1 MINIYIG
8 EFVYWKL
15 PEEEKKKF
23 ELFESYKPDYM
34 NESIRYMEEND
45 ESEEWY
51 DECFKDLEDYENF
64 MGGDWDSS
72 GGSVYKR
79 TFEVL
84 TKLEE
89 KYFQDLAY
97 KEEGNPIRIKNLE
110 DDDEDVDWEV
120 WVFKRD
126 FKRIN
131 NLTSVAID

>member
-79 TFEVL
+79 TFEVI

-89 KYFQDLAY
+89 KYFQDLAD

-120 WVFKRD
+120 
-126 FKRIN
+126 
-131 NLTSVAID
+131 